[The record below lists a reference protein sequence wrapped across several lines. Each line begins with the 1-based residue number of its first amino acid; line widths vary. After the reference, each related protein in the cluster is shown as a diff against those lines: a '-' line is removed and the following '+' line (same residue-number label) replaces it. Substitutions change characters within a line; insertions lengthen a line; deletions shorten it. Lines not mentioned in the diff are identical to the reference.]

1 MERMD
6 ATELYCARIYAR
18 AVPPAELQLDWV
30 RCIERV
36 QRRVVQAIAA
46 CPPAWPLI
54 AARFAVWLDGGGDSG
69 SPGRWTAAS
78 GRADAGLAECRAL
91 LCAGVAPERLRTAL
105 TPLRLRTECMAD
117 LQAHLAGGPGDAARL
132 ARLLGRSLKRTR
144 TLTTRLVEANQRLVA
159 ALARQ
164 YRGGPLA
171 YMDLVQE
178 GNLGLL
184 RAIERFDPARGVRLS
199 TYALWWI
206 RRAMVYA
213 IVRHG
218 QDVRPSVA
226 QYWEGREVARTA
238 ERLAAARGRAVSH
251 REIAAQLGVS
261 VADVHRGMAAQAAP
275 LALDAPL
282 RGTDGIAMIDQLV
295 AVPGACPERSA
306 RMEELH
312 RAIQALLAQLPER
325 HARILRM
332 RFGIG
337 LRDDCTLEQI
347 ARQQG
352 VTRERIRQLEA
363 QALKVLRGLDAAW
376 LLRERAA
383 GTE

>member
-6 ATELYCARIYAR
+6 AAELYSARIYAR
-18 AVPPAELQLDWV
+18 AVPPPEVQLGWV
-30 RCIERV
+30 WRIDRA
-36 QRRVVQAIAA
+36 QRRVAQAMAA
-46 CPPAWPLI
+46 CPATWPLI
-54 AARFAVWLDGGGDSG
+54 AARLDAWLGGGDD
-69 SPGRWTAAS
+69 PAVLGRWVTSSAAP
-78 GRADAGLAECRAL
+78 GARFAECMAL
-91 LCAGVAPERLRTAL
+91 LRGGVAPHRPRAVL
-105 TPLRLRTECMAD
+105 TSLRLRTECMAD
-117 LQAHLAGGPGDAARL
+117 LQAHLSAGGADAVRL
-132 ARLLGRSLKRTR
+132 ARVLDRGLMRVR
-144 TLTTRLVEANQRLVA
+144 TLTARLVEANQRLVA

-199 TYALWWI
+199 TYAMWWI

-213 IVRHG
+213 IVRQG

-238 ERLAAARGRAVSH
+238 ERLAALRGRAVSH
-251 REIAAQLGVS
+251 REIAVQLGVS
-261 VADVHRGMAAQAAP
+261 VADVHRGFTAQAAP

-282 RGTDGIAMIDQLV
+282 CGTDGIAMIDQLA
-295 AVPGACPERSA
+295 AVPGACPERDA
-306 RMEELH
+306 QLEDMR

-325 HARILRM
+325 HAHILRM

-363 QALKVLRGLDAAW
+363 QALKALRDLDAAW
-376 LLRERAA
+376 LLRESL
-383 GTE
+383 